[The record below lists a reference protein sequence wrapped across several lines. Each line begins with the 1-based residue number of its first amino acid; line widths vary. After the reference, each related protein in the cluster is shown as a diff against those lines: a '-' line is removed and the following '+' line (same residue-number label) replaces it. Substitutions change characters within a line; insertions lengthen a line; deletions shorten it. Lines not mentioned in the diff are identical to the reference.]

1 MEHLERLLQQHFHL
15 SENISRIYAQVYSR
29 IFVLNQ
35 KQKQFYFYYID
46 L

>member
-15 SENISRIYAQVYSR
+15 SENISRIYAQVNLSIIYIS
-29 IFVLNQ
+29 IYLYLN
-35 KQKQFYFYYID
+35 ID

>member
-15 SENISRIYAQVYSR
+15 SENISRIYAQV
-29 IFVLNQ
+29 IFLFILSIFSFN
-35 KQKQFYFYYID
+35 YID